1 MEEGDDSSFFMIEK
15 AVFIQQL
22 ERAEQGA
29 SLLPVT
35 HGMLSC
41 LLSEL
46 KKGDPPWWKRS
57 AKSWEKRE
65 FVHWA
70 EAWGIFISAVHY
82 EALSD
87 AQNPLVPYFPSCGGT
102 AEADP
107 STGLLQ
113 FLKDPPQSFFEN
125 LKKAERRVYL
135 PARNLLWPPLAQ
147 LFFQTVGFPYYV
159 VEVNAGAGLNMAMD
173 LLREVKG
180 FNSDLIEA
188 RIGLDSQPMDI
199 HDINHRRWLTASFL
213 PEQMAAIDEFDE
225 DVEKFVDLLSDDS
238 ELVQV
243 FPSRAQSAPEFLV
256 KNILAEGDVGLL
268 IFNAATT
275 GRMSDAEYAQYQK
288 QMFEA
293 MRPWNDRVLWVEIE
307 SVRGEMFSTT
317 FELKAWKID
326 QGKPAGRVLARFDFA
341 ARKTDYSRDAA
352 LEFLLP
358 PGVAVPPEVKTK
370 K

>member
-1 MEEGDDSSFFMIEK
+1 MIEK
-15 AVFIQQL
+15 SVFIQQL

-35 HGMLSC
+35 RGMLNC
-41 LLSEL
+41 LHSEL
-46 KKGDPPWWKRS
+46 KKGDPPWWKHT
-57 AKSWEKRE
+57 AKAWEKRE

-70 EAWGIFISAVHY
+70 EAWGIFLSAVHY

-87 AQNPLVPYFPSCGGT
+87 AQNPLVPFFPSCGGT

-135 PARNLLWPPLAQ
+135 STRNLLWPPLAQ
-147 LFFQTVGFPYYV
+147 LFFQTVGFPYYM
-159 VEVNAGAGLNMAMD
+159 VEVNAGAGLNMATD

-188 RIGLDSQPMDI
+188 RIGLDVQPMDI

-225 DVEKFVDLLSDDS
+225 DSEKFIDLLSEDS
-238 ELVQV
+238 ELVQI
-243 FPSRAQSAPEFLV
+243 FPCRADSAPEFLA
-256 KNILAEGDVGLL
+256 KNIPVEGDMGLF
-268 IFNAATT
+268 IFNTATT
-275 GRMSDAEYAQYQK
+275 GRMNDATYADYQK
-288 QMFEA
+288 KMFEV
-293 MRPWNDRVLWVEIE
+293 MKPWKDRVLWVEIE

-317 FELKAWKID
+317 FELRAWKID
-326 QGKPAGRVLARFDFA
+326 NDKPAGRVLARFDFA
-341 ARKTDYSRDAA
+341 ARKTDYNREAA
-352 LEFLLP
+352 LQFLLP
-358 PGVAVPPEVKTK
+358 PGVPIPPEPK
-370 K
+370 KK